1 MFWSLWYKEVKFMF
15 KSSKLKSSL
24 AISLV
29 ISIVLVLSC
38 TSIVSGQV
46 EPPIGIQ
53 EKLLDI
59 SEEEKQI
66 LQSLFT
72 LTQEIEIMEN
82 EEKVFAQEIEIANQE
97 LISLE
102 GLIVNEEA
110 NYAKN
115 QEALKKVLKI
125 YQKMGPGSYLEII
138 MDSDNLST
146 LLRRLNTF
154 RDLTRNTG
162 KLLEKLEVSKD
173 KLSIEKGKLAERL
186 VLIKEKQKQSKEA
199 LATKLKLKDDK
210 EVYLASLKDKSNLYQ
225 EYLTNLEKM
234 LSELK
239 PLLSKAGK
247 EFSGIVADG
256 SLPRDALKI
265 SISIFNIKGT
275 IDEKTFNDLISR
287 QTSLKEMVF
296 EFNTDEI
303 EISIPDKKLV
313 LYGDFVINEVNVL
326 SFQAEK
332 GSFFGMPLEQG
343 YIKELLSEGD
353 LALDLKPLLGRN
365 TLQSIKLM
373 DGYIELNIKP
383 NLF

>member
-1 MFWSLWYKEVKFMF
+1 MF

>member
-162 KLLEKLEVSKD
+162 RLLEKLEVSKD
-173 KLSIEKGKLAERL
+173 RLSIEKGKLAERL